1 MLIVLKAMQVRVTVM
16 RTGVE
21 GSKYSAIIKDDDP
34 EKPESNPEVQEELE
48 DRHDEVLL
56 LWPLSIFNS
65 EI

>member
-1 MLIVLKAMQVRVTVM
+1 MTVM